1 MRPMLLMAA
10 LGTYLQVSSVFAAT
24 VPDVGQIMQNLEQQP
39 RRQNLKS
46 SIPINL
52 PDAPND
58 QSTDDSPKIAVNQL
72 RLEGNQTIPSASLLA
87 LLADLPGKEW
97 RISELQAAANRI
109 TRYYREQGYPL
120 ARAYI
125 PAQEIEAGII
135 TIAVLEGRYGDVKI
149 SDNAGLGGSALA
161 PLADLRSGEVV
172 QARSLERGLLLLQET
187 PGVEVKSTLR
197 PGASTGTSDLL
208 IDVHQGRRV
217 SGSVDLD
224 NYGNR
229 FVGQF
234 RAGSTV
240 NFNNP
245 LNLGDRLTLRV
256 TGSDEQQLYGRLA
269 YQLPVG
275 PWATQLGFAYSDMSY
290 KLGKDFKDIR
300 AHGSASIVSI
310 YALQPLIRSRS
321 LNVSTQLQF
330 EEKRLK
336 DDIDLF
342 GERRSKRTRAITATL
357 HGSQRDDW
365 LGSGQSSFSIAWTHG
380 QLDLDGHPAQQFD
393 AVTANTQGRFDK
405 VNPSIARSQYL
416 GERFNLFA
424 QLQGQWSNR
433 NLDGAEKL
441 CLGGAYGVRA
451 YPQGEACGDQ
461 GLLANVELRYA
472 LSDAWQV
479 STFVDHGD
487 VRVNKRPWTWGNN
500 FRSLSGAGIGVSWA
514 VTDWQLNAVAAWKI
528 GHEKA
533 QSDVERSPQIWVQ
546 LVRYF

>member
-10 LGTYLQVSSVFAAT
+10 LGTYLQVSSAFAAT

-58 QSTDDSPKIAVNQL
+58 QSTDDSSKIAVNQL
-72 RLEGNQTIPSASLLA
+72 HLEGNQTIPSASLLA

-109 TRYYREQGYPL
+109 TRYYREQGYPV

-135 TIAVLEGRYGDVKI
+135 TIAVLEGRYGDVQI

-321 LNVSTQLQF
+321 LNVSTQFQF

-342 GERRSKRTRAITATL
+342 GERRSKRTQAITATL

-380 QLDLDGHPAQQFD
+380 QLDLDGHSAQQFD

-416 GERFNLFA
+416 GERFNLFT

-472 LSDAWQV
+472 LTDAWQV

-500 FRSLSGAGIGVSWA
+500 FRHLSGAGIGVSWA